1 MCEKVYKHSCALD
14 KLHLILDQ
22 TKVLVCVCVPDGFQE
37 QNTSVLVCSDDPL
50 DDGVADFVV
59 HHAVV
64 CAAYEEL
71 VLYQQTGER
80 DQRSASR
87 HVTTN
92 NTHQKVIV
100 FTACVPIPFKC

>member
-1 MCEKVYKHSCALD
+1 M
-14 KLHLILDQ
+14 
-22 TKVLVCVCVPDGFQE
+22 CVPDGFQE

-80 DQRSASR
+80 DQRSATR